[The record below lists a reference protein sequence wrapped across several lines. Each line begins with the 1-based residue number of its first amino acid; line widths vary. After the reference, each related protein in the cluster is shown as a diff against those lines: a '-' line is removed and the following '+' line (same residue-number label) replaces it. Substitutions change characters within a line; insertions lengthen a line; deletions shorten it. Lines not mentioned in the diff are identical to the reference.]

1 MASRRSSSRVK
12 ALAEKKATA
21 GPTNT
26 NAVSSRRTARSKN
39 KGATASGASATK
51 PKGRSNKKR
60 KITETSGTEEEPD
73 APEALEAQPTTLGI
87 KDMPPEIFDEILMQ
101 CRPDVLLS
109 ISRANKYLHNT
120 LFSRDSE
127 RIWQQSFEN
136 YQDVIPAWCPAVR
149 DSITVIEYATILF
162 GRTCSICKS
171 FKGKHL
177 LAAFVTRVCS
187 ECLKRDY
194 ISIEPYPG
202 ERSYNDRQAS
212 YGVHTDIAKMP
223 GSENVSVIAER
234 ALHAK
239 IIPILQGMPPEM
251 VAEYQEGL
259 RRTNTVKTQF
269 RLEVEEFF
277 ANERRQKAAETRRL
291 SKEMHDGRRA
301 FIYDRL
307 KAAGLGD
314 QLASLEKLQPKFL
327 NTFVNRPTPI
337 TPEVWKEMEPEVV
350 QHIADLIAE
359 HEKETAV
366 RVFGER
372 VKELTTKM
380 GSGVLD
386 GIFPKLHW
394 SELAV
399 EEPIRGILLEGV
411 QYAHP
416 SRFPDVDDKE
426 FVALAKRCS
435 ERKMEYLRGL
445 LPLSNDDTNTTPE
458 ANATSETKRDTD
470 AALHLATT
478 YFKCT
483 LCDSEPMPFARVVGH
498 HCQRVVKSSKK
509 DDKDDKKDISF
520 GALMRSKRSHEPFYK
535 TDTVILDAQAGA
547 HAELLIK
554 ACDKDPKKTSFAE
567 MEAHHARF
575 ECRLPV
581 CHSRTDGTR
590 TARRWR
596 NALIHSYNVH
606 PENAKTGLQTTPRWT
621 VIDDADTMKRI
632 GRVEI
637 EYQSHKGCRD
647 GCTTKLVS
655 DSDMPFHMALVHG
668 TSPYLLDRTMDTHP
682 TYVRFV

>member
-1 MASRRSSSRVK
+1 MASRRSSTRVK
-12 ALAEKKATA
+12 ALAEKKAAA

-26 NAVSSRRTARSKN
+26 TVARRTARSKN
-39 KGATASGASATK
+39 KGTTAGGASATK

-60 KITETSGTEEEPD
+60 KVTETSGTEDEHD
-73 APEALEAQPTTLGI
+73 APEVPETQPTTLGI

-127 RIWQQSFEN
+127 RIWRRSFTN
-136 YQDVIPAWCPAVR
+136 YQDVIPAWCPMVR
-149 DSITVIEYATILF
+149 NLTVIEYATILF

-171 FKGKHL
+171 YKGKHL

-194 ISIEPYPG
+194 ISIEPYLG

-212 YGVHTDIAKMP
+212 YGVLTDIAKMP
-223 GSENVSVIAER
+223 SSQNVSVIAER
-234 ALHAK
+234 AKHAK
-239 IIPILQGMPPEM
+239 VMPMLQGLPPDM
-251 VAEYQEGL
+251 VAEHQEQIRQL
-259 RRTNTVKTQF
+259 NTLKTTF
-269 RLEVEEFF
+269 RHKVEEFF
-277 ANERRQKAAETRRL
+277 ASERRQKAAEARRL

-301 FIYDRL
+301 FIYDKL

-314 QLASLEKLQPKFL
+314 QLTSLEKLQPKFL

-337 TPEVWKEMEPEVV
+337 TAEVWEDMEPKVV
-350 QHIADLIAE
+350 LHITNLIAE

-372 VKELTTKM
+372 VKELTAKM
-380 GSGVLD
+380 TSGVLN
-386 GIFPKLHW
+386 GIFPKPHW

-399 EEPIRGILLEGV
+399 EEPIRSLLLEGV
-411 QYAHP
+411 QHAHL
-416 SRFPDVDDKE
+416 SRLSDVDDKE
-426 FVALAKRCS
+426 FVSLAKRCS

-445 LPLSNDDTNTTPE
+445 LLVANSSESDTTN
-458 ANATSETKRDTD
+458 ETDHGTE

-478 YFKCT
+478 FFKCT
-483 LCDSEPMPFARVVGH
+483 LCDSEPMPFARIIRH
-498 HCQRVVKSSKK
+498 HCQRVAKGSKK
-509 DDKDDKKDISF
+509 DDEEDKTDISF
-520 GALMRSKRSHEPFYK
+520 DALMRSKRSHEPFYK
-535 TDTVILDAQAGA
+535 TGTVTLDALAGV

-554 ACDKDPKKTSFAE
+554 ACGKDPKTTTFAE
-567 MEAHHARF
+567 MEAHDARF

-581 CHSRTDGTR
+581 CHARTDGTR

-596 NALIHSYNVH
+596 NAIIHSYDVH
-606 PENAKTGLQTTPRWT
+606 PENAKHTSSGAHNSPKWA
-621 VIDDADTMKRI
+621 VIEDIDTLKRI

-637 EYQSHKGCRD
+637 DYQSHKGCRD

-655 DSDMPFHMALVHG
+655 DSDMLFHMALVHG
-668 TSPYLLDRTMDTHP
+668 TSPYLPDRTMDTHP
-682 TYVRFV
+682 TFVRFT